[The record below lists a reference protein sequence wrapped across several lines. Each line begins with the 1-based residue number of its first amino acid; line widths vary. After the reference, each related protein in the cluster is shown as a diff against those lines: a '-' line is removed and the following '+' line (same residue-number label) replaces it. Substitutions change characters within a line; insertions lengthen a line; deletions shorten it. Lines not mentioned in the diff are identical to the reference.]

1 MTKNLAR
8 FLTNLFELIK
18 DWNAGLIPTE
28 EEFIFKLRR
37 MIADIVAELGKQKE
51 KKIQTKI

>member
-28 EEFIFKLRR
+28 KEFIDKLKKA
-37 MIADIVAELGKQKE
+37 IADIVAELGNQKE
-51 KKIQTKI
+51 ENIQTKI